1 MSLIFNGFKD
11 RIQAEA
17 FERAVKE
24 RFPERRTAIWMSY
37 DEMAEACMAR
47 KNDVEADVFL
57 HPLDPP
63 IVLVSRIDAET
74 YAESGEPEIEAMVE
88 PFGGVFV
95 GT

>member
-47 KNDVEADVFL
+47 TPLAPLGWVGGIDQFVDSVDVLSYPAVARQLRGFIAD
-57 HPLDPP
+57 
-63 IVLVSRIDAET
+63 SEQ
-74 YAESGEPEIEAMVE
+74 
-88 PFGGVFV
+88 
-95 GT
+95 